1 MSSKARKSISE
12 RQWQAAVE
20 AYELGTRHASRI
32 ARDLG
37 VSPSTVSREFK
48 RRGCVKACRVA
59 ESVAALEAA
68 LDAKDR
74 KLAPRRQAAEAAAA
88 ERCAQLDRLIGG
100 MMKSLIAAE
109 RAGDLAR
116 ARPMIEKTRRSL
128 AS

>member
-59 ESVAALEAA
+59 ESVAALEA
-68 LDAKDR
+68 
-74 KLAPRRQAAEAAAA
+74 EAAAA